1 MLRRCCRTVPVFGVG
16 EHGGLLYYVMQF
28 IRGPGLDQVLTQIRR
43 LRGLDGAAA
52 HQTATPQAPPTAS
65 DGDDSAAG
73 LARSL
78 LTGRP
83 AVRPLADGPTR
94 TGSADQTASRP
105 RLDQQADCAAP
116 TSAAGSASVLSEP
129 GRHYWLAVASIGAQV
144 AEALH
149 YAATQGILHR
159 DIKPANLLLDLSGN
173 AWVAD
178 FGLAKASAGKEGS
191 APWPIVPTVEC
202 Y

>member
-1 MLRRCCRTVPVFGVG
+1 MPVFGVG

-52 HQTATPQAPPTAS
+52 HQTATAPQAPPTAS
-65 DGDDSAAG
+65 DGDDSAVSQ
-73 LARSL
+73 ARLL

-83 AVRPLADGPTR
+83 AVRPLAAGPTR
-94 TGSADQTASRP
+94 TGSADQPASGPRP
-105 RLDQQADCAAP
+105 DQQADCAGP
-116 TSAAGSASVLSEP
+116 TSTAGTASVLSEP
-129 GRHYWLAVASIGAQV
+129 GRHYWQAVASIGAQV

-173 AWVAD
+173 VWVAD

-202 Y
+202 N